1 MTVKQLTEIVNG
13 RLKPSTAVLDA
24 DILEVSKEQG
34 NALQVKEDGL
44 YYKERIVVDGL
55 ESDGETI
62 YIKDYGIN
70 PKKISKISSTYSSA
84 EVTPETLQSLE
95 DHLANLYG
103 LVQRLKGNVV
113 ENYDN
118 VNNNLQSLNTSYVE
132 LQESLLRDYYT
143 KQSIDV
149 SLDNKVNKTTLD
161 QYSTTLST
169 NATID
174 SKISAYDN
182 NIASNK
188 YRLKSDPIPVT
199 TLYKSS
205 GIYTTSPKIFTGIAT
220 ANSSGEWSID
230 YTSAGFT
237 EIPAV
242 FATGVSVGTASGDRR
257 FATINFGQPT
267 LKSCSGKLASAA
279 SAASAGLLSATL
291 LVNAEG
297 KVQVIAIGR

>member
-1 MTVKQLTEIVNG
+1 MTVKKLTTIENG
-13 RLKPSTAVLDA
+13 RLVPTDLPVDA
-24 DILEVSKEQG
+24 DLLEVSKLEG
-34 NALQVKEDGL
+34 NKIQVKEDGL
-44 YYKERIVVDGL
+44 YFKERLVKDGL
-55 ESDGETI
+55 EYTGEYLGI
-62 YIKDYGIN
+62 EDYSIDL
-70 PKKISKISSTYSSA
+70 KKIAKTSSA
-84 EVTPETLQSLE
+84 ASSLEVTPETVQSLE
-95 DHLANLYG
+95 EHLANLYG
-103 LVQRLKGNVV
+103 FVQRLKAEVTG
-113 ENYDN
+113 N
-118 VNNNLQSLNTSYVE
+118 VNNSLQTLNTNYENLQSK
-132 LQESLLRDYYT
+132 LLSDYYT
-143 KQSIDV
+143 KVSIDT
-149 SLDNKVNKTTLD
+149 SLSNKVNKTTLD

-169 NATID
+169 NTTID

-257 FATINFGQPT
+257 FATIDFGQPT
-267 LKSCSGKLASAA
+267 LNSCSGKLASAA
-279 SAASAGLLSATL
+279 SAGLLAAML
-291 LVNAEG
+291 LVSAEG

>member
-1 MTVKQLTEIVNG
+1 MTVKKLTTIEGG
-13 RLKPSTAVLDA
+13 RLVPTDLSVDA
-24 DILEVSKEQG
+24 DLIEISRVEGNKLE
-34 NALQVKEDGL
+34 VKEDGL
-44 YYKERIVVDGL
+44 YYKERIVADGL

-118 VNNNLQSLNTSYVE
+118 VNNNLQSLNTSYLE

-149 SLDNKVNKTTLD
+149 SLNNKVNKTTLD

-174 SKISAYDN
+174 SKISAYDT

-199 TLYKSS
+199 SLYKSS

-267 LKSCSGKLASAA
+267 LNSCSGKLASAA
-279 SAASAGLLSATL
+279 SAGLLGGMF

>member
-1 MTVKQLTEIVNG
+1 MTVKKLTTIEGG
-13 RLKPSTAVLDA
+13 RLVPTDLSVDA
-24 DILEVSKEQG
+24 DLIEISRVEGNKLE
-34 NALQVKEDGL
+34 VKEDGL
-44 YYKERIVVDGL
+44 YYKERIVADGL

-118 VNNNLQSLNTSYVE
+118 VNNNLQSLNTSYLE

-149 SLDNKVNKTTLD
+149 SLNNKVNKTTLD

-174 SKISAYDN
+174 SKISAYDT

-199 TLYKSS
+199 SLYKSS

-220 ANSSGEWSID
+220 ANSSGEWSIA

-267 LKSCSGKLASAA
+267 LNSCSGKLASAA
-279 SAASAGLLSATL
+279 SAGLLSGMF
-291 LVNAEG
+291 LVSAEG

>member
-1 MTVKQLTEIVNG
+1 MTVKKLTTIENG
-13 RLKPSTAVLDA
+13 RLVPTDLCVDA
-24 DILEVSKEQG
+24 DLIEISRVEG
-34 NALQVKEDGL
+34 NKIQVKEDGL
-44 YYKERIVVDGL
+44 YFKERLVKDGL
-55 ESDGETI
+55 EYTGEYLGI
-62 YIKDYGIN
+62 EDYSIDL
-70 PKKISKISSTYSSA
+70 KKIAKTSSMASSL
-84 EVTPETLQSLE
+84 EVTPETVQSLE
-95 DHLANLYG
+95 EHLANLYG
-103 LVQRLKGNVV
+103 FVQRLKAEVTG
-113 ENYDN
+113 N
-118 VNNNLQSLNTSYVE
+118 VNNSLQTLNTNYENLQSK
-132 LQESLLRDYYT
+132 LLSDYYT
-143 KQSIDV
+143 KVSIDT
-149 SLDNKVNKTTLD
+149 SLSNKVNKTTLG
-161 QYSTTLST
+161 QYSTTLNT

-174 SKISAYDN
+174 SKITAYDN

-199 TLYKSS
+199 SLYKSS

-220 ANSSGEWSID
+220 ANSSGDWSID

-267 LKSCSGKLASAA
+267 LNSCSGKLASAA
-279 SAASAGLLSATL
+279 SAGLLATML